1 MYDPVAFG
9 FQQVGYI
16 SAGEANQAEDYERM
30 VRSQNA
36 VGYPSAVFHG
46 KDAKAFLKSLWPDF
60 DTDRIA
66 VALPEKMSGYAGP
79 RPAVRGL
86 ACKCEAQGVRV
97 LSGGDVT
104 GYARTNGVASK
115 VRHPAGDIACTPVV
129 LGL

>member
-36 VGYPSAVFHG
+36 VGYPSEVFHG

-60 DTDRIA
+60 DTDRIE
-66 VALPEKMSGYAGP
+66 VALHEKLSGYAGT
-79 RPAVRGL
+79 RQAVRGL
-86 ACKCEAQGVRV
+86 AGKCEAHGVRV
-97 LSGGDVT
+97 LSGVEVKIGRAHV
-104 GYARTNGVASK
+104 
-115 VRHPAGDIACTPVV
+115 
-129 LGL
+129 